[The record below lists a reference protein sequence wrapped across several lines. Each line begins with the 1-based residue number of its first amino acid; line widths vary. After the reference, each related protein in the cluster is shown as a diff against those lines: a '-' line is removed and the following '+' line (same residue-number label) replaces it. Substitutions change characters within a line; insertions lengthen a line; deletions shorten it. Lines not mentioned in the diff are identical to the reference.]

1 MKITINLD
9 HRRDYV
15 KKIYFDAIPFMRF
28 VVLLFECD
36 IMAEI
41 KIKESTY
48 LVLYVSNAKLNVVIP
63 NIGSN
68 HSVMVSGKN
77 QEFYIRFY
85 NKLKQR
91 RSMYSRT

>member
-1 MKITINLD
+1 
-9 HRRDYV
+9 
-15 KKIYFDAIPFMRF
+15 MRF

-41 KIKESTY
+41 KIKKSTY

-63 NIGSN
+63 SNIGSN

-77 QEFYIRFY
+77 QEFCIRFY